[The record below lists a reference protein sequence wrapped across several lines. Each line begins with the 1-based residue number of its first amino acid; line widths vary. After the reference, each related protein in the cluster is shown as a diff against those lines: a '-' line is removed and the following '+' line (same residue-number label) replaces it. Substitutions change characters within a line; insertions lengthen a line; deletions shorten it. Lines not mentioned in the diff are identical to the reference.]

1 MDNKKPL
8 FSRSDLI
15 KISLPL
21 IIQQILAVTI
31 GMVDTM
37 MVARAGEAAVSGVS
51 LVNSLDTLLVIA
63 FSALVTGGSVVVA
76 QLLGKN
82 NREGALDASKQLV
95 YSAVAVAVAITVFGL
110 LFRDFLLGLLFGEV
124 EPDVMM
130 NAQSYFVFVAFS
142 FPFLAINNAGGALYR
157 VMGNSTMS
165 MLISVMMNIINVC
178 GNAVLINVFGL
189 GAAGAAIST
198 LVSRMIGTIVT
209 LYLLRNRKNTV
220 YVDRYLDYRPDFKV
234 IKEILRIGVP
244 NGIENSMFH
253 FGKLLTQSLISSM
266 GTAAI
271 AANAVAATL
280 ANYQYMPGG
289 ALSSAIIT
297 VVGRCIGAGEKEQA
311 KKYTRILIGATY
323 ACLWV
328 VIAVTFFIAKPV
340 IGIYELS
347 AEGAEIAYQLIIYHA
362 ILAAALHPIAFTL
375 AGSFRAASDVKYPLV
390 ISMISMWTFRVGL
403 SFYFSLDVVSVFGLF
418 SFAGLGLGP
427 LGVWMAMTVD
437 WVFRA
442 ILFSRRYLSGKWLE
456 VYGKIKK
463 KA

>member
-1 MDNKKPL
+1 MDTKKPL

-82 NREGALDASKQLV
+82 DREGALDASKQLV
-95 YSAVAVAVAITVFGL
+95 YSAVAVAVVITVFGL

-130 NAQSYFVFVAFS
+130 NAQSYFIFVAFS

-178 GNAVLINVFGL
+178 GNAVLINVFNL

-198 LVSRMIGTIVT
+198 LISRMIGTIVT
-209 LYLLRNRKNTV
+209 LYLLRNRKNTI

-280 ANYQYMPGG
+280 ANYQYMPGS

-311 KKYTRILIGATY
+311 KRYTRIFIGATY

-328 VIAVTFFIAKPV
+328 VIAITFFIAKPV

-347 AEGAEIAYQLIIYHA
+347 ADGADIAYQLIIYHA
-362 ILAAALHPIAFTL
+362 ICAAVIWPSAFTL
-375 AGSFRAASDVKYPLV
+375 PNAFRAASDVKYPLV
-390 ISMISMWTFRVGL
+390 ISMTSMWTFRVGL
-403 SFYFSLDVVSVFGLF
+403 SFYFSLDVVNVFGLF

-427 LGVWMAMTVD
+427 LGVWVAMTVD
-437 WVFRA
+437 WVFRT
-442 ILFSRRYLSGKWLE
+442 ILFLSRYLSGKWLE
-456 VYGKIKK
+456 VYDKIKK

>member
-1 MDNKKPL
+1 MENKKPL
-8 FSRSDLI
+8 FSRSELI
-15 KISLPL
+15 GISLPL

-37 MVARAGEAAVSGVS
+37 MVATAGEAAVSGVS

-76 QLLGKN
+76 QLLGQKN
-82 NREGALDASKQLV
+82 RASALDAAKQLV
-95 YSAVAVAVAITVFGL
+95 YSSVAVALVITVVGIL
-110 LFRDFLLGLLFGEV
+110 LRDFLLGLLFGEV

-130 NAQSYFVFVAFS
+130 NAQSYFIFVAFS

-165 MLISVMMNIINVC
+165 MLISLMMNILNVC
-178 GNAVLINVFGL
+178 GNAIMIYGFGM
-189 GAAGAAIST
+189 GAAGAALAT
-198 LVSRMIGTIVT
+198 LFSRMIGTVVT
-209 LYLLRNRKNTV
+209 LILLHNRKNDI
-220 YVDRYLDYRPDFKV
+220 YVDRYLDYRPDFRI

-253 FGKLLTQSLISSM
+253 FGKLMTQSLISSM

-289 ALSSAIIT
+289 ALGSAIIT
-297 VVGRCIGAGEKEQA
+297 VVGRCVGAGEKEQA
-311 KKYTRILIGATY
+311 KRYTRILVGATY

-347 AEGAEIAYQLIIYHA
+347 AEGADIAYQLIIYHA
-362 ILAAALHPIAFTL
+362 ILAALLHPVAFTL
-375 AGSFRAASDVKYPLV
+375 ASSFRAASDVRYPLV
-390 ISMISMWTFRVGL
+390 VSMFSMWTFRVGL
-403 SFYFSLDVVSVFGLF
+403 SFYFSLDVVKIFGF
-418 SFAGLGLGP
+418 TFAGLGMGP
-427 LGVWMAMTVD
+427 LGVWVAMTVD

-442 ILFSRRYLSGKWLE
+442 ILFAWRYLSGKWLTK
-456 VYGKIKK
+456 YKKIAK
-463 KA
+463 